1 MTEAMPTF
9 RQLFSRLLVSLELQV
24 YPVILP
30 YYLAY
35 IFVMTEFQG
44 SNLIHFFWS
53 IVIGVAVSLL
63 IVGIWRP
70 IRLRAL
76 LSRLIRA
83 TEAGAIDEDQR
94 SAKQAL
100 LRYPVSECVDVFIR
114 WLLGPGSAAAYMAWV
129 SSATPRQLSFYFV
142 GLFLSIPATMVLF
155 YFRTENTLR
164 PIFALPALRDVELDP
179 QSILRIGFRKRLIL
193 AMISTVNVPLFVTV
207 SLLLGVRFQWIELVN
222 LGWTLG
228 VFAVLAVPTLLVTA
242 LSFSASSSAALK
254 DGLETARAIRA
265 GELEKRAGAASGDE
279 FGQLQQ
285 DLAMMTRSLADM
297 VGTIRGA
304 ADQLNEDAHRL
315 QLKSDALNDRASDQ
329 ASGLEE
335 VAATVEQVNAT
346 ATSIGRAAEEQSRKN
361 ERGLEALAELERSI
375 AEISRTAAQATEQ
388 ARATEEG
395 SREGDHRMKLAL
407 DRLEE
412 LAHST
417 DSVLEEV
424 RQISDIADQVSL
436 LALNASIEAARAGE
450 SGRGFSVVA
459 EEVSKLAERTRSY
472 VQTISKR
479 MEVSKDDMRG
489 GIEHARSTYSF
500 QMELSANIQKAAR
513 ATEDIASKAGDQE
526 ERSREIT
533 GILRGVVE
541 QSDQIIGSMREQAAA
556 FQEISKST
564 DNISSS
570 AHEVQESSR
579 DSAELALRLL
589 RSGKTLDEAVSQFK
603 TRTQPGD
610 V

>member
-53 IVIGVAVSLL
+53 IVIGVVVSLL

-424 RQISDIADQVSL
+424 RQISDIANQVSL

-556 FQEISKST
+556 FQEISNST
-564 DNISSS
+564 ENISSS
-570 AHEVQESSR
+570 AQEVQEASR

-589 RSGKTLDEAVSQFK
+589 RSGRTLDEAVSQFK
-603 TRTQPGD
+603 SQAQPGD